1 MSLVRALSP
10 DMPSWIGLHK
20 GAHNMQQTTVLSGR
34 SVATIGHTMPGMD
47 KRYIVVCE
55 SQPTYFEH
63 VLYFCGR
70 EIGRFYS
77 FMDAL
82 EAAGEHQDDRLAP
95 RTRGVMAPVM
105 QGVRA

>member
-1 MSLVRALSP
+1 MTRDNRYSAPAAVSA
-10 DMPSWIGLHK
+10 
-20 GAHNMQQTTVLSGR
+20 
-34 SVATIGHTMPGMD
+34 IGHTMPGMD

-55 SQPTYFEH
+55 SQPTYFDH

-95 RTRGVMAPVM
+95 RTRGVMQASRISSARIS
-105 QGVRA
+105 QGVQHG